1 MGNFLVMLT
10 VTVMV
15 VATGWVICY
24 QYTIGQ
30 IDALTTHRLLIMENI
45 ATKNERVVDMIIK
58 PGTLE
63 ERAVLVK
70 RMMEVCFEVNYS
82 DLTDHKEKAI
92 HLTNRSDVAQVK
104 TIDARLA
111 ELNQR
116 LEWLNIL

>member
-10 VTVMV
+10 VTAMV

-45 ATKNERVVDMIIK
+45 TTKNERVVDMIIK

-70 RMMEVCFEVNYS
+70 RMMEVCFDVNYS

>member
-10 VTVMV
+10 VTAMV

-30 IDALTTHRLLIMENI
+30 INALTTHRLLIMENI
-45 ATKNERVVDMIIK
+45 TTKNERVVDMIIK

-70 RMMEVCFEVNYS
+70 RMMEVCFDVNYS

>member
-70 RMMEVCFEVNYS
+70 RMMEVCFDVNYS